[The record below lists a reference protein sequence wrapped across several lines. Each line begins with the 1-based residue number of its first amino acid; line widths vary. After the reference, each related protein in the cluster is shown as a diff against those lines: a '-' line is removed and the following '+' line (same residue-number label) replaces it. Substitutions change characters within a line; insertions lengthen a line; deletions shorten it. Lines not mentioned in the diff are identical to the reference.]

1 MAIDFSSVHNHT
13 EAAVFERVQAIGA
26 NYPGLADRPELM
38 VDVACV
44 ALNRLQPRYIRHS
57 VDMAFYLSDKER
69 SQTERAV
76 ADAVESAFEVTTTN
90 ESLLAPD
97 APPDLAGT
105 YRDHPHEGCSRANP
119 REPPTRAN
127 PPPRCS
133 ETPAPGP
140 ERVAD
145 AGVRDGPRSPPEPRR
160 RAQDH

>member
-1 MAIDFSSVHNHT
+1 MTAMAIDFSSVHNHT

-76 ADAVESAFEVTTTN
+76 ADAVESAFGYVQAR
-90 ESLLAPD
+90 SAM
-97 APPDLAGT
+97 
-105 YRDHPHEGCSRANP
+105 RA
-119 REPPTRAN
+119 R
-127 PPPRCS
+127 
-133 ETPAPGP
+133 G
-140 ERVAD
+140 
-145 AGVRDGPRSPPEPRR
+145 
-160 RAQDH
+160 